1 MTFDQHEA
9 ELFLAEPHV
18 GVFAVGTSSGPP
30 AAVPLWYA
38 YAPGGDVSMLM
49 AASTRKAKLL
59 KTRREA
65 TLVVQTVTPRV
76 RFVSVELELTEVR
89 EPTDEDVRAIAE
101 GYLSGPDLE
110 AYLNFAKTNLR
121 EDRYQFRTTRWRF
134 GDFTM

>member
-18 GVFAVGTSSGPP
+18 GVFAVGTPSGPP

-38 YAPGGDVSMLM
+38 YAPGGEVSMLM

-59 KTRREA
+59 STRRQA

-76 RFVSVELELTEVR
+76 RFVSVELELTDVR

-101 GYLSGPDLE
+101 GYLSGADLE
-110 AYLNFAKTNLR
+110 AYLEFAKTNLR

-134 GDFTM
+134 GDFTR